1 MKCYFILS
9 DHSVLIDIGMVIL
22 IISQNKSGPSRF
34 EGLGMLL
41 FFFSV
46 LHEVMSN

>member
-1 MKCYFILS
+1 MKCYLILS

-34 EGLGMLL
+34 EGLAYASVFLL
-41 FFFSV
+41 YAA
-46 LHEVMSN
+46 